1 MVTAEAGGV
10 DETWGGE
17 EEKQDGQ
24 TVGKYTSVG
33 GTVPSTKQAGQ
44 TQDRD
49 NATSL
54 KSLNGRCK
62 AEKETSKDPR

>member
-10 DETWGGE
+10 DETSERE

-44 TQDRD
+44 TQDKD

-54 KSLNGRCK
+54 KSLDGSCK
-62 AEKETSKDPR
+62 AEKETNKDPR